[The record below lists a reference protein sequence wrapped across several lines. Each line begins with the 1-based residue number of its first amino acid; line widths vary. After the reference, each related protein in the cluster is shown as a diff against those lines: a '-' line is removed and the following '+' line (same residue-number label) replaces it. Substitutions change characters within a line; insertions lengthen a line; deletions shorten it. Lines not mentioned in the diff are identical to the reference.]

1 MSLDI
6 DTPPAGTAGQ
16 LGVLPRCQRHVLL
29 SVELHQLF
37 QHDGAGGH
45 VDTQR
50 QGLGREN
57 SPDQAGSEQLLDG
70 VTECGQHPRVVGG
83 QTAQQPLAPLVV
95 AQHRQIVVG
104 QFAAAV
110 LDDLGDPYPLL
121 LSGQPQRRTQALLD
135 GGVAPGAG
143 EHEGD
148 GRQQPGGVQGCDHVR
163 PGQRA
168 EKARTPTSSRGPASC
183 GAPRLPVRH
192 AVGLAAMG
200 DVPQQ
205 VGVDVCFVGATV
217 GL

>member
-50 QGLGREN
+50 QGLGEN

-70 VTECGQHPRVVGG
+70 VTECGQHPGVVGG
-83 QTAQQPLAPLVV
+83 QPAQQPLTPLVV
-95 AQHRQIVVG
+95 AQHRQVVFG

-110 LDDLGDPYPLL
+110 VDDSAIRTRSSSVVSRSGD
-121 LSGQPQRRTQALLD
+121 RRHCWTAASHPARENTN
-135 GGVAPGAG
+135 VMAG
-143 EHEGD
+143 
-148 GRQQPGGVQGCDHVR
+148 RSPRSPGCDHVG
-163 PGQRA
+163 PGQRRG
-168 EKARTPTSSRGPASC
+168 KARTPRPRAGLSAGAAAASRHPVGSRRRAMWRSRSGLTAF
-183 GAPRLPVRH
+183 GA
-192 AVGLAAMG
+192 AVGL
-200 DVPQQ
+200 
-205 VGVDVCFVGATV
+205 
-217 GL
+217 